1 MSTESF
7 AAYLDAAETTN
18 RLRATRDSLTGV
30 TGLLLAGS
38 DGRPVAHVLE
48 PEQANPA
55 AAVGAASLSLGQ
67 RLADLVGSG
76 RLSELTVRSPDGYVL
91 LYAVG
96 DRHVLM
102 VLTVASANIA
112 RINLACRDL
121 RRELSAELGGVATA
135 ADEGPPCD

>member
-1 MSTESF
+1 MSTDSF
-7 AAYLDAAETTN
+7 AAYLGTAETAD
-18 RLRATRDSLTGV
+18 RLRATQSTLTGV
-30 TGLLLAGS
+30 TGLMLAGS

-48 PEQANPA
+48 PDQANAA

-67 RLADLVGSG
+67 RLADLVGPG

-121 RRELSAELGGVATA
+121 RRELSGDATA

>member
-1 MSTESF
+1 MSTDSF
-7 AAYLDAAETTN
+7 AAYLDTAAIAD
-18 RLRATRDSLTGV
+18 RLRETQSTLTGV
-30 TGLLLAGS
+30 TGMMLAGS

-48 PEQANPA
+48 PDQANAA

-67 RLADLVGSG
+67 RLADLVGPG

-96 DRHVLM
+96 ERHVLM

-121 RRELSAELGGVATA
+121 CRELGEDATA
-135 ADEGPPCD
+135 ATQG